1 MSSVPVTLRLVRHG
15 RASAGWDRDPDPDL
29 DDTGWTQAH
38 RLADRIA
45 PLGPLAVVTS
55 PLQRCRSTAQ
65 PLEMVWGTTAEVESG
80 IAEIPSPEGIA
91 MADRVEWLRAAM
103 GGTWS
108 HLGPSYVEYRDAV
121 VDWVRARETDTV
133 AVSHFVA
140 INAVIGACVGDDRV
154 LIRHLDNCSITVVE
168 VAATGLR
175 LIEAGEEADTLIR

>member
-1 MSSVPVTLRLVRHG
+1 
-15 RASAGWDRDPDPDL
+15 
-29 DDTGWTQAH
+29 
-38 RLADRIA
+38 
-45 PLGPLAVVTS
+45 
-55 PLQRCRSTAQ
+55 
-65 PLEMVWGTTAEVESG
+65 
-80 IAEIPSPEGIA
+80 
-91 MADRVEWLRAAM
+91 LRAAM

-121 VDWVRARETDTV
+121 VDWVRTRETDTV